1 MDIAFHIGAHGTDDD
16 LLLNCLRHN
25 AGLLARKGVIVP
37 AGEVY
42 RPIMRDAIRKLQ
54 GAEAEPDEEESLLEL
69 VLKGMSGKRLVMSSE
84 NFICI
89 PQRVFDEGVF
99 YNKMGHKSV
108 WLRNV
113 FPEQRVSFFL
123 AIRNPA
129 AFIPE
134 LYLRRRQGSFE
145 DFLDPINMQTVEW
158 SRVIATLADAVPDC
172 AITVWCAEDAPLIWP
187 EVMSALAGL
196 ENASELERTDVHLR
210 SIMKPEG
217 LRKLKEY
224 IERHPEI
231 AVSQRRWAT
240 ISFLDKYAKDSAME
254 DSYDLPG
261 WTQDRIE
268 SLTEAYEADMEIIA
282 DLPGVTM
289 IQP

>member
-25 AGLLARKGVIVP
+25 AGYLARKGVIVP

-69 VLKGMSGKRLVMSSE
+69 VLKGMSGQRLVMSSE

-89 PQRVFDEGVF
+89 PQRVFDDGIF
-99 YNKMGHKSV
+99 YNKMRHKSV

-113 FPEQRVSFFL
+113 FPAQRVSFFL

-134 LYLRRRQGSFE
+134 LYLRRKQGTFE
-145 DFLDPINMQTVEW
+145 DFLDPIDLATVQW
-158 SRVIATLADAVPDC
+158 SRVITTLADAVPDC
-172 AITVWCAEDAPLIWP
+172 SITVWCAEDAPLIWP

-196 ENASELERTDVHLR
+196 QDARDLERTDVHLR
-210 SIMKPEG
+210 SIMQPEG
-217 LRKLKEY
+217 WTRLSDYLEK
-224 IERHPEI
+224 HPGL
-231 AVSQRRWAT
+231 AVPQRRWAT

-268 SLTEAYEADMEIIA
+268 SFTEAYEADLDVIA
-282 DLPGVTM
+282 ELPGVTM